1 MKSKVMLIKNSDSL
15 GMEGDIVTVPAGY
28 ARNFLIPDGIAI
40 PYNEFAKNLRKSREK
55 KITQN
60 RERLTEQ
67 FTSQKA
73 QIEASEITIKMK
85 AGEDGKL
92 FGSVTAMM
100 VADELAK
107 IGLHINRSH
116 IRVPH
121 GHIGMIGDY
130 TVPIH
135 LSPGISASI
144 PVHVIEDVLPGK
156 KPKIKAADLEK
167 EEAAAE
173 AEESGSDSAPDAP
186 VAVDAAESAAD
197 TAEETADAAEE
208 TAAEPAVDAAE
219 STASP
224 AEETADAASDTVEPA
239 VAATESAATESTA
252 ADTTEETADAAPPEN
267 VSDDESTAE

>member
-107 IGLHINRSH
+107 IGLHISRSH

-144 PVHVIEDVLPGK
+144 PVHVIEDVPPGK
-156 KPKIKAADLEK
+156 KPKIRAADLEK

-173 AEESGSDSAPDAP
+173 AAEKSSTDPEAGAP

-197 TAEETADAAEE
+197 TAEETADTAEE
-208 TAAEPAVDAAE
+208 TAAEPAAADAPE
-219 STASP
+219 NTAADNA

-239 VAATESAATESTA
+239 VAATESTA
-252 ADTTEETADAAPPEN
+252 ADAAGETADAAPSEN
-267 VSDDESTAE
+267 VSDDESSAE